1 MVEYHLPPTKFHL
14 PPTQTVF
21 ASGEDKGKYVTQVLD
36 VATKAVAS
44 ADFNWGQFLFA

>member
-1 MVEYHLPPTKFHL
+1 MVDYHLPPTNFHL
-14 PPTQTVF
+14 PPTQTAF

-36 VATKAVAS
+36 VAKKAVAS